1 MDRKAFI
8 MFQMV
13 EYNMPDMK
21 RIKHAMKVAGFAEA
35 IASAE
40 NVESSRLEILV
51 CAAILHDIG
60 IHMAEKLY
68 NSTSGFYQQKLGP
81 SVAATFLEKA
91 GFNTEEQG
99 EICYLIAHH
108 HTYTLKENKLLQ
120 ILIEADAIVNAQEG
134 DCDAADRDYESLRN
148 EIFVTETG
156 KKYFDI
162 FILGKNEEI

>member
-8 MFQMV
+8 MSQMV
-13 EYNMPDMK
+13 EYNVPDMK
-21 RIKHAMKVAGFAEA
+21 RIKHSMKVAGFAQA
-35 IASAE
+35 IASE
-40 NVESSRLEILV
+40 ESVDEEKMEILV

-60 IHMAEKLY
+60 VHMAEKLY

-108 HTYTLKENKLLQ
+108 HTYTMKDNKLLQ
-120 ILIEADAIVNAQEG
+120 ILIEADTIVNAQEG
-134 DCDAADRDYESLRN
+134 DYDAADRDYESLKN

-156 KKYFDI
+156 KRYFDSLI
-162 FILGKNEEI
+162 MGKN